1 MFLRAGRRADGCAG
15 SEEEKTDLIKTY
27 ETSKGDL
34 ETILGAIMCS
44 TVEDEDR
51 FVLLFDAAIAAG
63 EIKATSA
70 WKKALKDTK
79 GKQRRRAKA
88 SKEATEAEA
97 YAKELGV
104 HDKLYGKGKG
114 KGKKDDGKED
124 VEGLRA
130 LIQGNQAKRMG
141 SVIDSIEA
149 KYAAKEEA
157 KKAKKGAGKE
167 EGGKKRKVE
176 VEPTEE
182 EFEKIQKAM
191 EERRNS
197 KSGQPSKR
205 RKP

>member
-1 MFLRAGRRADGCAG
+1 
-15 SEEEKTDLIKTY
+15 
-27 ETSKGDL
+27 
-34 ETILGAIMCS
+34 MCS
-44 TVEDEDR
+44 TVHDEDR
-51 FVLLFDAAIAAG
+51 FIVLINAAISSG
-63 EIKATSA
+63 ELKATNA
-70 WKKALKDTK
+70 WKKAVKDTK
-79 GKQRRRAKA
+79 GKERRRAKA

-104 HDKLYGKGKG
+104 HDKIYGKGAKGKG
-114 KGKKDDGKED
+114 KGKNDGEED

-157 KKAKKGAGKE
+157 KKAKKGGAGKE

-182 EFEKIQKAM
+182 EFEKIQRAM

-197 KSGQPSKR
+197 KSGEPSKR
-205 RKP
+205 RKS